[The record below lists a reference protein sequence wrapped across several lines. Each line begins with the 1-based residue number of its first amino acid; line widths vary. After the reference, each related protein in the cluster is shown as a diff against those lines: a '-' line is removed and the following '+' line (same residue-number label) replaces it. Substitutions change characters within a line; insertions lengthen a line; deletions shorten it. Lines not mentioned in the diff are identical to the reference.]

1 MFDKIVTISLSPALD
16 VTIWLQTM
24 DFSEPNRAVREKVF
38 AGGKAVNISRV
49 MASLGMPVKAL
60 GLCGAENSRRFLS
73 LLDEDRVPH
82 DFVQLHGATREN
94 LTIVIPDQRILKINR
109 EGFPVSIDGMKQLR
123 AKVEEEIR
131 DAGKVLLIF
140 AGSLPANL
148 TPDSYKAFLLS
159 FRREGVYFAL
169 DNAFFHLSDI
179 VEIQPFLIKPNLLEF
194 RQMSGSDLRTEQSII
209 KLARSLTA
217 HVEHVLVS
225 LGAKGMIYA
234 GQESGCR
241 IHTPQVPVRS
251 TVGAGDTA
259 LGAFLCAIQEGKSPC
274 EAAMLGAAAGTSSV
288 MLEGTGVVTREM
300 VEEMLPR
307 LTSKSIR

>member
-1 MFDKIVTISLSPALD
+1 M
-16 VTIWLQTM
+16 
-24 DFSEPNRAVREKVF
+24 
-38 AGGKAVNISRV
+38 
-49 MASLGMPVKAL
+49 
-60 GLCGAENSRRFLS
+60 
-73 LLDEDRVPH
+73 
-82 DFVQLHGATREN
+82 
-94 LTIVIPDQRILKINR
+94 
-109 EGFPVSIDGMKQLR
+109 
-123 AKVEEEIR
+123 
-131 DAGKVLLIF
+131 
-140 AGSLPANL
+140 
-148 TPDSYKAFLLS
+148 
-159 FRREGVYFAL
+159 
-169 DNAFFHLSDI
+169 
-179 VEIQPFLIKPNLLEF
+179 EIQPFLIKPNLLEF